1 MNTVIVPVIKNKSGD
16 VSDTNN
22 YRPIALSSI
31 VSKVFEII
39 LLSRCE
45 EYIESFDCQFYFKS
59 GYSTDIC
66 IYTLKE
72 IIHFY
77 KSHSSPVFVCYM
89 DATKAFDKINHWTL
103 FNKLIDRGVPLIIV
117 RMLYY
122 WYHPSRY
129 TDTPPPPP
137 GQNPPGHNPSRTPP
151 PPRTK
156 TTSSLYFM

>member
-1 MNTVIVPVIKNKSGD
+1 MLGCEHPGGFCPGGV
-16 VSDTNN
+16 
-22 YRPIALSSI
+22 LSY
-31 VSKVFEII
+31 I
-39 LLSRCE
+39 L
-45 EYIESFDCQFYFKS
+45 DCQFYFKS

-122 WYHPSRY
+122 WY
-129 TDTPPPPP
+129 
-137 GQNPPGHNPSRTPP
+137 
-151 PPRTK
+151 
-156 TTSSLYFM
+156 L